1 MHWGCFG
8 CVCRCRSSTR
18 LALPWWWEWAS
29 LLFAPPHTNAV
40 FYGHHPPGQGQGKT
54 GSGVGNAQLSAVGIA
69 CSVGGRDTLMLGL
82 GTATYSYTPCN
93 TASFPVD
100 FLQSTFPAQCV
111 VEQGELANAKVLF
124 IAHVHTQARG
134 HTSTPHPH
142 PHQTSAEVMFI
153 QEVNKQGC
161 HTSWATR

>member
-1 MHWGCFG
+1 MCALGMFWLCLSMSIVDPIGLARVVG
-8 CVCRCRSSTR
+8 VGKPPLRTSTHQCSV
-18 LALPWWWEWAS
+18 LWT
-29 LLFAPPHTNAV
+29 PPT
-40 FYGHHPPGQGQGKT
+40 PGQGQGKT

-111 VEQGELANAKVLF
+111 LEQGELANAKVLF

-142 PHQTSAEVMFI
+142 PHQTSDY
-153 QEVNKQGC
+153 K
-161 HTSWATR
+161 

>member
-124 IAHVHTQARG
+124 INFLWPRKWNVNLMSLSSERIW
-134 HTSTPHPH
+134 STFLNRSHKI
-142 PHQTSAEVMFI
+142 ELKF
-153 QEVNKQGC
+153 
-161 HTSWATR
+161 R